1 MDIEKI
7 NSIVELFKNSGLD
20 EMTLELKDFKINLKN
35 NKVEYV
41 AKEFVNVVEKSSP
54 VKVEKVEKVEEQV
67 NDVKGEWI
75 KAPFVGT
82 FYAAPSANE
91 APYVKVGQK
100 INKGDVI
107 CILEAMKVMN
117 EIKSNKSGTVLEIKA
132 QNGNMVEFDEEL
144 ILIGD

>member
-41 AKEFVNVVEKSSP
+41 AKEVVNVIEKSSP
-54 VKVEKVEKVEEQV
+54 VKVEKVEEQV

>member
-54 VKVEKVEKVEEQV
+54 VKVEKVEEQF
-67 NDVKGEWI
+67 NDIKGEWI

-100 INKGDVI
+100 INEGDVI

>member
-7 NSIVELFKNSGLD
+7 NNIVELFKNSGLD

-54 VKVEKVEKVEEQV
+54 VKVEKVEEQV

>member
-41 AKEFVNVVEKSSP
+41 AKEFVNVVEKSCP
-54 VKVEKVEKVEEQV
+54 VKVEKVEEQV
-67 NDVKGEWI
+67 NDIKGEWI

>member
-54 VKVEKVEKVEEQV
+54 VKVEKVEEQV

-107 CILEAMKVMN
+107 YILEAMKVMN

>member
-41 AKEFVNVVEKSSP
+41 SKEFVNVVEKSSP
-54 VKVEKVEKVEEQV
+54 VKVEKVEEQV
-67 NDVKGEWI
+67 NDIKGEWI

-100 INKGDVI
+100 INEGDVI

-132 QNGNMVEFDEEL
+132 QNGNMVEFDEGL

>member
-41 AKEFVNVVEKSSP
+41 AKEVVNVVEKSSP
-54 VKVEKVEKVEEQV
+54 VKVEKIEEQV
-67 NDVKGEWI
+67 NDTKGEWI
-75 KAPFVGT
+75 KDHFFGT

-132 QNGNMVEFDEEL
+132 L
-144 ILIGD
+144 RK

>member
-1 MDIEKI
+1 MDIDKI
-7 NSIVELFKNSGLD
+7 NSIIELFKNSGLD

-41 AKEFVNVVEKSSP
+41 TKEVVNVVEKSNSVKP
-54 VKVEKVEKVEEQV
+54 VKEEKQV
-67 NDVKGEWI
+67 DDINGEWI

-100 INKGDVI
+100 IKEGDII

-132 QNGNMVEFDEEL
+132 QNGNMVEFNEEL

>member
-41 AKEFVNVVEKSSP
+41 SKEVVNVVEKSSP
-54 VKVEKVEKVEEQV
+54 VKIEKVEEQV
-67 NDVKGEWI
+67 NDIKGEWI

-144 ILIGD
+144 ILIGE

>member
-1 MDIEKI
+1 MDIDKI
-7 NSIVELFKNSGLD
+7 NSIIELFKNSGLD

-41 AKEFVNVVEKSSP
+41 TEEVVNVVEKSNSVKP
-54 VKVEKVEKVEEQV
+54 VKEEKQV
-67 NDVKGEWI
+67 DDTNSEWI

-82 FYAAPSANE
+82 FYVAPSANE

-100 INKGDVI
+100 IKEGDII

-132 QNGNMVEFDEEL
+132 QNGNMVEFNEEL

>member
-54 VKVEKVEKVEEQV
+54 VKVEKVEERV
-67 NDVKGEWI
+67 NDIKGEWI

-100 INKGDVI
+100 INEGDVI

-132 QNGNMVEFDEEL
+132 QNGNMVEFEEEL

>member
-41 AKEFVNVVEKSSP
+41 AKEVVNVVEKSCP
-54 VKVEKVEKVEEQV
+54 VKVEKVEEQV
-67 NDVKGEWI
+67 NDIKGEWI

-132 QNGNMVEFDEEL
+132 QNGNMVEYDEEL

>member
-41 AKEFVNVVEKSSP
+41 AKEVVNVVEKSSP
-54 VKVEKVEKVEEQV
+54 VKVEKVEEQV
-67 NDVKGEWI
+67 NDIKGEWI

>member
-54 VKVEKVEKVEEQV
+54 VKVEKVEEQV
-67 NDVKGEWI
+67 NDIKGEWI

-91 APYVKVGQK
+91 APYVQVGQK
-100 INKGDVI
+100 INQGDVI

>member
-54 VKVEKVEKVEEQV
+54 VKVEKVEEQV
-67 NDVKGEWI
+67 NDIKGEWI

-91 APYVKVGQK
+91 VPYVKVGQK

>member
-1 MDIEKI
+1 MDIDKI
-7 NSIVELFKNSGLD
+7 SSIVELFKNSGLD

-54 VKVEKVEKVEEQV
+54 VKVEKVEEQV
-67 NDVKGEWI
+67 NDIKGEWI

>member
-1 MDIEKI
+1 
-7 NSIVELFKNSGLD
+7 
-20 EMTLELKDFKINLKN
+20 MTLELKDFKINLKN

-54 VKVEKVEKVEEQV
+54 VKVEKLEEQV
-67 NDVKGEWI
+67 NDIKVEWI
-75 KAPFVGT
+75 KAPLVGT

-100 INKGDVI
+100 INKGEVI
-107 CILEAMKVMN
+107 CILETMKVMN

>member
-41 AKEFVNVVEKSSP
+41 AKEVVNVVEKSSP
-54 VKVEKVEKVEEQV
+54 VKVEKVEEQV
-67 NDVKGEWI
+67 NDTKGEWI

-107 CILEAMKVMN
+107 CILEAMKVIN

>member
-7 NSIVELFKNSGLD
+7 NNIVELFKNSGLD

-54 VKVEKVEKVEEQV
+54 VKVEKVEEQV

-132 QNGNMVEFDEEL
+132 QNGNMVEYDEEL

>member
-41 AKEFVNVVEKSSP
+41 AKEVVNVVEKSSP
-54 VKVEKVEKVEEQV
+54 VKVEKVEEQV

-132 QNGNMVEFDEEL
+132 QNGNMVEYDEEL

>member
-1 MDIEKI
+1 MDIDKI
-7 NSIVELFKNSGLD
+7 NSIIELFKNSGLD

-41 AKEFVNVVEKSSP
+41 TKEVVNVVEKSNSVKP
-54 VKVEKVEKVEEQV
+54 VKEEKQV
-67 NDVKGEWI
+67 DDTNCEWI

-100 INKGDVI
+100 IKEGDII

-132 QNGNMVEFDEEL
+132 QNGNMVEFNEEL

>member
-54 VKVEKVEKVEEQV
+54 VKVEKVEEQV

-100 INKGDVI
+100 RNKGDVI

>member
-1 MDIEKI
+1 MDIDKI
-7 NSIVELFKNSGLD
+7 NSIIELFKNSGLD

-41 AKEFVNVVEKSSP
+41 AKEVVNVVEKSCP
-54 VKVEKVEKVEEQV
+54 VKVEKVEEQV
-67 NDVKGEWI
+67 NDIKGEWI

>member
-35 NKVEYV
+35 NKGEYV

-54 VKVEKVEKVEEQV
+54 VKVEKVEEQV

-132 QNGNMVEFDEEL
+132 QNGNMVEYDEEL

>member
-1 MDIEKI
+1 MDIDKI
-7 NSIVELFKNSGLD
+7 NSIIELFKNSGLD
-20 EMTLELKDFKINLKN
+20 EMTLELKE
-35 NKVEYV
+35 V
-41 AKEFVNVVEKSSP
+41 VNVVEKSNSVKP
-54 VKVEKVEKVEEQV
+54 VKEEKQV
-67 NDVKGEWI
+67 DDTNGEWI

-100 INKGDVI
+100 IKEGDII

-132 QNGNMVEFDEEL
+132 QNGNMVEFNEEL

>member
-1 MDIEKI
+1 MDIDKI
-7 NSIVELFKNSGLD
+7 NSIIELFKNSGLD

-54 VKVEKVEKVEEQV
+54 VKVEKVEEQV

-132 QNGNMVEFDEEL
+132 QNGNMVEYDEEL

>member
-41 AKEFVNVVEKSSP
+41 TKEVVNVVEKSNSVKP
-54 VKVEKVEKVEEQV
+54 VKEEKQV
-67 NDVKGEWI
+67 NDIKGEWI

>member
-41 AKEFVNVVEKSSP
+41 ANEFVNVVEKSSP
-54 VKVEKVEKVEEQV
+54 VKVEKVEEQV

>member
-54 VKVEKVEKVEEQV
+54 VKVEKVEERV
-67 NDVKGEWI
+67 NDIKGEWI

-100 INKGDVI
+100 INEGDVI

>member
-54 VKVEKVEKVEEQV
+54 VKVEKVEEQV

-132 QNGNMVEFDEEL
+132 QNGNMVEFDEEV
-144 ILIGD
+144 ILIGE

>member
-20 EMTLELKDFKINLKN
+20 EMTIELKDFKINLKN

-41 AKEFVNVVEKSSP
+41 AKEVVNVIEKSSP
-54 VKVEKVEKVEEQV
+54 VKVEKVEEQV
-67 NDVKGEWI
+67 NDIKGEWI

>member
-1 MDIEKI
+1 MDIDKI
-7 NSIVELFKNSGLD
+7 NSIIELFKNSGLD

-41 AKEFVNVVEKSSP
+41 TKEVVNVVEKNNP
-54 VKVEKVEKVEEQV
+54 VKPVKEEKQV
-67 NDVKGEWI
+67 DNTNSEWI

-82 FYAAPSANE
+82 FYVAPSANE

-100 INKGDVI
+100 IKEGDII

-132 QNGNMVEFDEEL
+132 QNGNMVEFNEEL

>member
-41 AKEFVNVVEKSSP
+41 SKEYVNVVEKSSP
-54 VKVEKVEKVEEQV
+54 VKVEKVEEQV
-67 NDVKGEWI
+67 NDIKGEWI

-100 INKGDVI
+100 INEGDVI

>member
-41 AKEFVNVVEKSSP
+41 SKEFVNVVEKSSP
-54 VKVEKVEKVEEQV
+54 VKVEKVEEQV
-67 NDVKGEWI
+67 NDIKGEWI

>member
-41 AKEFVNVVEKSSP
+41 AKEVVNVVEKSSP
-54 VKVEKVEKVEEQV
+54 VKVEKVEEQV
-67 NDVKGEWI
+67 NDIKGEWI

-82 FYAAPSANE
+82 FYSAPSANE

>member
-1 MDIEKI
+1 MDIGKI
-7 NSIVELFKNSGLD
+7 NSIIELFKNSGLD

-41 AKEFVNVVEKSSP
+41 TKEVVNVVEKNNP
-54 VKVEKVEKVEEQV
+54 VKPVKEEKQV
-67 NDVKGEWI
+67 DNTNDEWI

-100 INKGDVI
+100 IKEGDII

-132 QNGNMVEFDEEL
+132 QNGNMVEFNEEL
-144 ILIGD
+144 ILIGE

>member
-1 MDIEKI
+1 MLLR
-7 NSIVELFKNSGLD
+7 NLL
-20 EMTLELKDFKINLKN
+20 MLLK
-35 NKVEYV
+35 EQ
-41 AKEFVNVVEKSSP
+41 SC
-54 VKVEKVEKVEEQV
+54 KVEKVEEQV

-132 QNGNMVEFDEEL
+132 QNGIWLNLMRSL
-144 ILIGD
+144 S